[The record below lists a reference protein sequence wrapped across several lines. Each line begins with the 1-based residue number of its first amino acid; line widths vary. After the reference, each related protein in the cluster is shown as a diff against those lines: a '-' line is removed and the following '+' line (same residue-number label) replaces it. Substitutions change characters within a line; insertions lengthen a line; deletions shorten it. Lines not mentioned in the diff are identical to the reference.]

1 MSISQAEI
9 RATIRRYL
17 DIYPEESGN
26 LQVLIRSV
34 ENRPNLWSRKTYPMH
49 ITCSAAVV
57 DDLGQVLVIHNLA
70 LDRWLLPG
78 GHIEP
83 SDFNLVAACLRELR
97 EESSIN
103 SQLAVSP
110 SGLDTT
116 PIDIDIHEIP
126 ANPKKSEP
134 EHMHADFRYVFRTLY
149 QRVEV
154 QDEEIGAYAWRRPR
168 DLHTL
173 RLVQKI
179 TELADQ
185 PFAV

>member
-1 MSISQAEI
+1 
-9 RATIRRYL
+9 
-17 DIYPEESGN
+17 
-26 LQVLIRSV
+26 
-34 ENRPNLWSRKTYPMH
+34 MH

-57 DDLGQVLVIHNLA
+57 DDLGQVLMLHNLA

-83 SDFNLVAACLRELR
+83 NDLNLIDACLRELR

-103 SQLAVSP
+103 SQLATSP
-110 SGLDTT
+110 AGLDAT
-116 PIDIDIHEIP
+116 PIDIDVHEIP
-126 ANPKKSEP
+126 ANPKKIEP
-134 EHMHADFRYVFRTLY
+134 EHMHADFRFVFRTLY
-149 QRVEV
+149 QKVEV
-154 QDEEIGAYAWRRPR
+154 QDEEIGAHAWRRPK